1 MLNKVRIH
9 QFFYLILSFF
19 LIFFSQQN
27 SFLNITDIH
36 SSLAILF
43 LIIMSFGVSH
53 GAADSIIIWKTFPK
67 FKTKAIAFLI
77 YLSIVLLGLILWFQ
91 SPILGLV
98 LLLLMSMFH
107 FGHSDLSHLG
117 QAPQSMKISWGI
129 VMTLLPVIFFEKE
142 VKSIFDAL
150 TNSDINLQVF
160 VMLKFITIAFIAS
173 FLILLY
179 LDKVITKKDKLFLAF
194 EFLITIILASLLQ
207 PVYWFTFYFCFLHG
221 LRALINIGIK
231 SLRDLMFLVAFT
243 LPVTFFSYFLL
254 FEHLQINYLNIIFS
268 VLMALTISHMLLP
281 LINRLLLSRLYKR

>member
-1 MLNKVRIH
+1 M
-9 QFFYLILSFF
+9 
-19 LIFFSQQN
+19 
-27 SFLNITDIH
+27 NITDIN
-36 SSLAILF
+36 SSLTILF
-43 LIIMSFGVSH
+43 LIIISFGVSH

-98 LLLLMSMFH
+98 LLLLMSIFH
-107 FGHSDLSHLG
+107 FGHSDLSHLAR
-117 QAPQSMKISWGI
+117 APQSMKISWGI
-129 VMTLLPVIFFEKE
+129 VMTLLPVIFFEKD

-150 TNSDINLQVF
+150 TKSDINLQVF

-194 EFLITIILASLLQ
+194 EFLITIILASFMQ

-281 LINRLLLSRLYKR
+281 LMNRLLLSRLYKR

>member
-1 MLNKVRIH
+1 
-9 QFFYLILSFF
+9 
-19 LIFFSQQN
+19 
-27 SFLNITDIH
+27 
-36 SSLAILF
+36 
-43 LIIMSFGVSH
+43 MSFGVSH

-107 FGHSDLSHLG
+107 FGHSDLSHLAR
-117 QAPQSMKISWGI
+117 APQSIKISWGI

-194 EFLITIILASLLQ
+194 EFLVTIILASLLQ

-281 LINRLLLSRLYKR
+281 LINRLLLSRL

>member
-1 MLNKVRIH
+1 MLNKIRIH

-19 LIFFSQQN
+19 LIFFSQR
-27 SFLNITDIH
+27 NIVFNFTDVN

-53 GAADSIIIWKTFPK
+53 GAADSIVIWKTFPR
-67 FKTKAIAFLI
+67 FRIKALAFLI

-91 SPILGLV
+91 SPILGLI

-107 FGHSDLSHLG
+107 FGQSDLSYLG
-117 QAPQSMKISWGI
+117 QAPQSIKILWGC
-129 VMTLLPVIFFEKE
+129 VMTLLPVIFFEND
-142 VKSIFDAL
+142 VKLIFDVL
-150 TNSDINLQVF
+150 TNSDINLEVF
-160 VMLKFITIAFIAS
+160 VMLKFMTIAFLAS
-173 FLILLY
+173 FLILVY
-179 LDKVITKKDKLFLAF
+179 INNNITKKDKFFLVLEFLA
-194 EFLITIILASLLQ
+194 TVIIASILS

-231 SLRDLMFLVAFT
+231 SLRDVIFLIAFT

-281 LINRLLLSRLYKR
+281 LMNRLLLSSCNKR

>member
-1 MLNKVRIH
+1 
-9 QFFYLILSFF
+9 
-19 LIFFSQQN
+19 
-27 SFLNITDIH
+27 
-36 SSLAILF
+36 
-43 LIIMSFGVSH
+43 MSFGVSH

-67 FKTKAIAFLI
+67 FKTKALAFLI

-173 FLILLY
+173 FLIL
-179 LDKVITKKDKLFLAF
+179 TCLA
-194 EFLITIILASLLQ
+194 
-207 PVYWFTFYFCFLHG
+207 
-221 LRALINIGIK
+221 
-231 SLRDLMFLVAFT
+231 
-243 LPVTFFSYFLL
+243 
-254 FEHLQINYLNIIFS
+254 
-268 VLMALTISHMLLP
+268 
-281 LINRLLLSRLYKR
+281 

>member
-1 MLNKVRIH
+1 
-9 QFFYLILSFF
+9 
-19 LIFFSQQN
+19 
-27 SFLNITDIH
+27 
-36 SSLAILF
+36 
-43 LIIMSFGVSH
+43 MSFGVSH

-77 YLSIVLLGLILWFQ
+77 YVSIVFLGLILWFQ
-91 SPILGLV
+91 SPVIGLV
-98 LLLLMSMFH
+98 LLLLMSMYH
-107 FGHSDLSHLG
+107 FGHSDLSHLS
-117 QAPQSMKISWGI
+117 QAPQSIKISWGI
-129 VMTLLPVIFFEKE
+129 VMTLLPVIFFEKD

-160 VMLKFITIAFIAS
+160 VMLKFITIAFIVI

-179 LDKVITKKDKLFLAF
+179 LDKVITKKDKLFLTF
-194 EFLITIILASLLQ
+194 EFLITIILASLLK

-281 LINRLLLSRLYKR
+281 LMNRLLLRSPNKL

>member
-27 SFLNITDIH
+27 SFLNITDIN

-107 FGHSDLSHLG
+107 FGHSDLSHLAR
-117 QAPQSMKISWGI
+117 APQSIKISWGI

-142 VKSIFDAL
+142 VKSIFDVL

-160 VMLKFITIAFIAS
+160 FMLKFITIAFIAS

-207 PVYWFTFYFCFLHG
+207 PVYWFAFYFCFLHG

-231 SLRDLMFLVAFT
+231 SLRDLMFLIVFT

-281 LINRLLLSRLYKR
+281 LMNRLLLSRLYKR